1 MAINATFDT
10 ITLLTGAMIFF
21 ARVVD
26 VSLGTLRTISIVQG
40 RTHAAFCLGFV
51 EITVWLAVITTV
63 VNKVIGTPV
72 LAIFY
77 ALGFATGNVVGILL
91 ERRLIA
97 GPIVLRII
105 SSNNH
110 DGLADYLLQ
119 TGHKIITFNGY
130 DDKGSVKEFNVF
142 CRRRNLKELTTQ
154 VKRLDRSAIYITEQA
169 GGMEKI
175 LRPTMQ
181 KLTGWRAPLKRK

>member
-1 MAINATFDT
+1 MAINATFDL
-10 ITLLTGAMIFF
+10 ITLLTGALIFC
-21 ARVVD
+21 ARVID

-40 RTHAAFCLGFV
+40 RTRAAFCLGFV

-77 ALGFATGNVVGILL
+77 AFGFATGNVVGILL
-91 ERRLIA
+91 ERRLVA

-105 SSNNH
+105 SSN
-110 DGLADYLLQ
+110 DDEGLSDFLRQ
-119 TGHKIITFNGY
+119 TGLKVIKFHGEDEHGAVNEY
-130 DDKGSVKEFNVF
+130 NVF
-142 CRRRNLKELTTQ
+142 CRRRDLKELTTQ
-154 VKRLDRSAIYITEQA
+154 IKKLDRDAIYITEQA
-169 GGMEKI
+169 GGLEKI

-181 KLTGWRAPLKRK
+181 KLTGWRTPLKRK